1 MLGSMRTKTGIYV
14 KDAMTKKPVTCSPEQ
29 TIQECAIT
37 MLKEGVGS
45 IVVRDKNMLLGIIS
59 EKDIVE
65 KVIAKGLDAK
75 TIKSKEIMVK
85 NLITIS
91 PNIDI
96 YDALLLMGHEE
107 IRKLPVVDNNKLVGF
122 LTTKDILKIE
132 PALFDIFYGELEE
145 LREENHKPLKYQY
158 GTCDKCGSE
167 GPVQKIKNKYFC
179 NGCLS
184 VK

>member
-1 MLGSMRTKTGIYV
+1 MRTKTGIYV
-14 KDAMTKKPVTCSPEQ
+14 KDAMTKKPVTCGQEQ
-29 TIQECAIT
+29 TIQDCATT

-45 IVVRDKNMLLGIIS
+45 IVVRDKEILLGIIS

-65 KVIAKGLDAK
+65 KVIAKGLNAK
-75 TIKSKEIMVK
+75 TTKAKDIMVK

-91 PNIDI
+91 PDVDI

-107 IRKLPVVDNNKLVGF
+107 IRKLPVVENKKLVGF

-132 PALFDIFYGELEE
+132 PALFDIFYGKIEE
-145 LREENHKPLKYQY
+145 LREENNKPLKYHY

-179 NGCLS
+179 NGCLD
-184 VK
+184 VR